1 MANHLETEI
10 EREMTP
16 DTGDLDWYPSYLDW
30 DFVITFLS
38 GENIIPIKIGH
49 QGHQA
54 TSVKFLSD
62 QYSLI

>member
-1 MANHLETEI
+1 
-10 EREMTP
+10 MTP
-16 DTGDLDWYPSYLDW
+16 DTGDLDWYPSYLEW

-38 GENIIPIKIGH
+38 TQNIIPIKI
-49 QGHQA
+49 GHQA